1 MGGFCGGGK
10 KSDTDRAVSEAVN
23 DGGTKTYTGGIKD
36 DLTMGLSTI
45 GLTGEAQAAKLS
57 EMGYSSGAIED
68 YQYRTAE
75 TKKRNAPP
83 PPSDDNDKPAPA
95 PAPAPAPEPEPE
107 PEPEIETPIED
118 LVPQAPEPEPEPITP
133 TPEPDPGAEDGGP
146 GLTEGEG
153 APEEPDTGAGT
164 TTAEAGKEEAEIL
177 REVAQGPAEAAVAET
192 VEAGRRET
200 ILTTPQGLTTKAKTR
215 RKRSMISGEE
225 LEEGLLN

>member
-1 MGGFCGGGK
+1 MGGFCGGGSSGTSSRSAGRGSGGGGAQASTLDK
-10 KSDTDRAVSEAVN
+10 ITTDL
-23 DGGTKTYTGGIKD
+23 K
-36 DLTMGLSTI
+36 MGLSTF
-45 GLTGEAQAAKLS
+45 GQSKEQQAQTLRDQ
-57 EMGYSSGAIED
+57 GYSEKAITS
-68 YQYRTAE
+68 YQERTAASME
-75 TKKRNAPP
+75 RALAEQERISK
-83 PPSDDNDKPAPA
+83 DDKPA

-164 TTAEAGKEEAEIL
+164 TTAEGGKEEAAIL

-192 VEAGRRET
+192 VEAGRRAT

-225 LEEGLLN
+225 LEEGLLT